1 MLDETQCTAQS
12 VIRVDLHCH
21 SSASSEAGEAVLEAL
36 GCPESFSDPADV
48 YAQAVRRGMDFVTIT
63 DHDSIQGVAKLRHRA
78 DVIVG
83 EELTCYFPEDGC
95 KMHVLL
101 WGIDEVHHATVQAI
115 ANDIYRVAEYI
126 ETHQIAHAVAHPVYR
141 QNDKLE
147 LWHLQRLLL
156 MFKGFECLNGAHSIL
171 HRRAF
176 EPMLDDLTPDSL
188 AALAEKHGMQP
199 RWKEPWIKARTGGSD
214 DHGLFNIGRT
224 WTEFPANVRTTED
237 LLTCL
242 REGRCRAGG
251 EPGSSLKLAHNFYGV
266 GIRYFTGRMARKPAG
281 KPMLQALVGDRRVRR
296 RDVAR
301 AVIGNSVRGIGRRI
315 LRPLRGKAAPS
326 AGTALLEKLFQASL
340 KNRLPIHRR
349 LVDALSNGHAP
360 LAEHEAMFALVSD
373 LIRDTTGG
381 ILQSTI
387 ASTTSGKLTPVF
399 ESLAAVACQQFMLLP
414 YYFALFHQNR
424 ERHLLPRMTGHG
436 RMGGGANP
444 SIGVFIDSIG
454 NADEIGRLSTALADE
469 AQSRGH
475 QYIIHGCDESASCSH
490 RHRNFAPL
498 ASIDLPG
505 MDGMKL
511 RIPPLIEILEWA
523 DRQQFDAIH
532 IHTPGP
538 MGLCGAMAASMLRVP
553 LIATHSIDLPGD
565 VFDQTADHRL
575 TCAATSYLR
584 WLYGRCDALVAPSRQ
599 AQRSLQPLGIEPQHI
614 SILPP
619 AAVADRHVTVEAPQI
634 KSSDGR
640 AVIEPYRLVCVM
652 DIFCE
657 KRLEMVLQAFGKL
670 CDLRRNV
677 GLVIATRNPCPVSL
691 QKKLAKLPIYFVDI
705 KHRETLVALY
715 GSADLALFP
724 WPKSTLAQDV
734 LDAQASGVPVLVTN
748 EGAAQEVMD
757 DDVTGLVLPAK
768 NAAEWTAAIDTLLN
782 DVTRRLRMART
793 APHRTERYGI
803 GRCFDAC
810 WDIYSKAIQSS
821 LAKHGAF
828 EPTATNVV
836 NQSSRLADAGAS
848 A

>member
-12 VIRVDLHCH
+12 AVRVDLHCH
-21 SSASSEAGEAVLEAL
+21 SSASSEPGEAVLEAL
-36 GCPESFSDPADV
+36 GCPESYSDPADV
-48 YAQAVRRGMDFVTIT
+48 YAQARRRGMDFVTIT
-63 DHDSIQGVAKLRHRA
+63 DHDSIQGVAKLVHHS

-83 EELTCYFPEDGC
+83 EELTCFFPEDGC

-101 WGIDEVHHATVQAI
+101 WGIDEVHHAAVQSM

-126 ETHQIAHAVAHPVYR
+126 ESHQIAHAVAHPVYR

-176 EPMLDDLTPDSL
+176 EPMLDDLTRDSL
-188 AALAEKHGMQP
+188 TALAQKHGMTP
-199 RWKEPWIKARTGGSD
+199 RWPEPWVKTRTGGSD

-224 WTEFPANVRTTED
+224 WTEFPPHVRTTEEM
-237 LLTCL
+237 LACL
-242 REGRCRAGG
+242 REGRCRPGG
-251 EPGSSLKLAHNFYGV
+251 EAGSSLKLAHNFYGV
-266 GIRYFTGRMARKPAG
+266 GIRYFTQRLSRKPAG
-281 KPMLQALVGDRRVRR
+281 KPVLQALVGDRRLRR

-315 LRPLRGKAAPS
+315 LRPLQRKASPS
-326 AGTALLEKLFQASL
+326 AGTALLEQLFQSSL
-340 KNRLPIHRR
+340 KNRLPLHRR
-349 LVDALSNGHAP
+349 LVDALSAGQAP
-360 LAEHEAMFALVSD
+360 LAEHEAMFALIND
-373 LIRDTTGG
+373 LVRDTTGG

-387 ASTTSGKLTPVF
+387 ASTTRGSLSPVF
-399 ESLAAVACQQFMLLP
+399 ESLAAVACQQFMLMP
-414 YYFALFHQNR
+414 YYFAMFHQNR

-436 RMGGGANP
+436 RSLGAAGP
-444 SIGVFIDSIG
+444 SIGVFIDSVG
-454 NADEIGRLSTALADE
+454 NADEIGRMAGALAEE

-475 QYIIHGCDESASCSH
+475 PYIIHGCEESASRSH

-505 MDGMKL
+505 MPGMNL

-538 MGLCGAMAASMLRVP
+538 MGLCGAMAAAMLRIPV
-553 LIATHSIDLPGD
+553 IATHSIDLPGD

-575 TCAATSYLR
+575 TCAATGYLR
-584 WLYGRCDALVAPSRQ
+584 WLYGRCDALVAPSRH
-599 AQRSLQPLGIEPQHI
+599 AQRSLRTLGFEQHPVAT
-614 SILPP
+614 LPP
-619 AAVADRHVTVEAPQI
+619 AAVTDRPVLAQAPQI

-640 AVIEPYRLVCVM
+640 TVVEPYRLVCVM
-652 DIFCE
+652 DMPYE
-657 KRLEMVLQAFGKL
+657 KRLEMVIEAFRAL
-670 CDLRRNV
+670 CNRRHNV
-677 GLVIATRNPCPVSL
+677 ALVIATRTPSTASL
-691 QKKLAKLPIYFVDI
+691 KKKLAKRPIYFVEI
-705 KHRETLVALY
+705 NNREILSALY

-724 WPKSTLAQDV
+724 WPKTALAQDV
-734 LDAQASGVPVLVTN
+734 LDAQAAGVPVLVADD
-748 EGAAQEVMD
+748 GAAQEVMD

-768 NAAEWTAAIDTLLN
+768 DSPAWTSAIDALLT

-793 APHRTERYGI
+793 APHRTERYSMS
-803 GRCFDAC
+803 RCFDAC
-810 WDIYSKAIQSS
+810 WDIYAKAIQTSA
-821 LAKHGAF
+821 AKHGAC
-828 EPTATNVV
+828 EPAPTPVV
-836 NQSSRLADAGAS
+836 DEPSRLADAGAS

>member
-1 MLDETQCTAQS
+1 MLDETQCTAQPA
-12 VIRVDLHCH
+12 VRVDLHCH
-21 SSASSEAGEAVLEAL
+21 SSASSEPGEAVLEAL

-48 YAQAVRRGMDFVTIT
+48 YAQARRRGMDFVTIT

-78 DVIVG
+78 DVLVG
-83 EELTCYFPEDGC
+83 EELTCFFPEDGC

-101 WGIDEVHHATVQAI
+101 WGIDEIHHAAVQAI
-115 ANDIYRVAEYI
+115 ASNIYRVAEYI
-126 ETHQIAHAVAHPVYR
+126 EAHQIAHAVAHPVYR

-188 AALAEKHGMQP
+188 AALAEKHSMQP
-199 RWKEPWIKARTGGSD
+199 RWPEPWIKARTGGSD

-224 WTEFPANVRTTED
+224 WTEFPSHVRTPEE
-237 LLTCL
+237 LLACL
-242 REGRCRAGG
+242 REGRCRPGG
-251 EPGSSLKLAHNFYGV
+251 EAGSSLKLAHNFYGV
-266 GIRYFTGRMARKPAG
+266 GIRYFSQRAARKPAG
-281 KPMLQALVGDRRVRR
+281 KPILQALVGDRRLRR

-301 AVIGNSVRGIGRRI
+301 VMIGNSVRGIGRRI
-315 LRPLRGKAAPS
+315 LHPLRRKSQPTS
-326 AGTALLEKLFQASL
+326 GTALLEQLFRSSL
-340 KNRLPIHRR
+340 KNRLPSHRR
-349 LVDALSNGHAP
+349 LVEALSAGHAP
-360 LAEHEAMFALVSD
+360 LAEHEAMFALINDVV
-373 LIRDTTGG
+373 RDTTGG

-387 ASTTSGKLTPVF
+387 ALTARGSLSPVF
-399 ESLAAVACQQFMLLP
+399 ESLAAVACQQFMLMP

-436 RMGGGANP
+436 RRLGAAGP
-444 SIGVFIDSIG
+444 SIGVFIDSVG
-454 NADEIGRLSTALADE
+454 NADEIGRLANALADE

-475 QYIIHGCDESASCSH
+475 QYIIHGCDESASHSH

-505 MDGMKL
+505 IAGMKL
-511 RIPPLIEILEWA
+511 RLPPLIEILEWA

-565 VFDQTADHRL
+565 ILDQTGDHRL
-575 TCAATSYLR
+575 TCAAAGYLR
-584 WLYGRCDALVAPSRQ
+584 WLYGRCDAVVAPSRHG
-599 AQRSLQPLGIEPQHI
+599 QRSLETIALDPQRV

-619 AAVADRHVTVEAPQI
+619 AAVIDRHVMGEMPQI

-640 AVIEPYRLVCVM
+640 AVVEPYRLVCIM
-652 DIFCE
+652 DLACE
-657 KRLEMVLQAFGKL
+657 KRLDTLLEAFRAL
-670 CDLRRNV
+670 CDRRRNV
-677 GLVIATRNPCPVSL
+677 ALIVATRTRCAASL
-691 QKKLAKLPIYFVDI
+691 KKKLAKLPVYFVEI
-705 KHRETLVALY
+705 GNRQTLSALY
-715 GSADLALFP
+715 RSADLALFP

-734 LDAQASGVPVLVTN
+734 LDVQSAGVPVLVAN

-757 DDVTGLVLPAK
+757 DDVTGLVLPTQD
-768 NAAEWTAAIDTLLN
+768 TAAWTTAIDKLLN

-803 GRCFDAC
+803 GRCFDVC
-810 WDIYSKAIQSS
+810 WDIYARAIQTSA
-821 LAKHGAF
+821 AKHGAS
-828 EPTATNVV
+828 EPATTTVADE
-836 NQSSRLADAGAS
+836 SSRLADAGAS